1 MGLVALMLLQH
12 ARSPARFDSAGKVV
26 LLEAQDR
33 RLWNTRLIA
42 EGLALV
48 EKAMRHRRPGAYQIQ
63 AAIAATHAR
72 AARPEETDW
81 AQIDALYGALE
92 RLQPSP
98 VITLN
103 RAIAVSKLRGPEVAL
118 AMIEPLAP
126 RLASYFY
133 FFGAKGALLLQ
144 LGRAQEARAA
154 FDQAIVLA
162 RTPAEADHIRE
173 QLDRLIQQA

>member
-1 MGLVALMLLQH
+1 
-12 ARSPARFDSAGKVV
+12 
-26 LLEAQDR
+26 
-33 RLWNTRLIA
+33 
-42 EGLALV
+42 
-48 EKAMRHRRPGAYQIQ
+48 
-63 AAIAATHAR
+63 
-72 AARPEETDW
+72 
-81 AQIDALYGALE
+81 
-92 RLQPSP
+92 LQPSP
-98 VITLN
+98 VVTLN
-103 RAIAVSKLRGPEVAL
+103 RAIAVSKLRGPEAAL

-144 LGRAQEARAA
+144 LGRTQEARAA